1 MFAVTRRSHCAT
13 SICAMRATALLRA
26 AGVGAGDE
34 VVVPAF
40 GNVEVAEA
48 VIQAGAQPVFAD
60 IDPVTYCLDATAVE
74 AAVTP
79 RTAAV
84 VVVHRFGRPADARR
98 LGEVG
103 RRHGLLVLEH
113 RESDAP
119 YDETARRRERAA
131 YLDAKLRGV
140 RTPEAGAGHTYQQY
154 VVRVPGNGRPDRD
167 AFARAVRARGV
178 DCRVPVK
185 TPVHRL
191 PPFRRYLSLPETER
205 AAEETLALPVDA
217 SLTRREMQR
226 IVSACNALGGP
237 IVVGSTAG
245 FGV

>member
-1 MFAVTRRSHCAT
+1 MGTA
-13 SICAMRATALLRA
+13 ALLRA
-26 AGVGAGDE
+26 AGVGVGDE

-40 GNVEVAEA
+40 GTVDVADA
-48 VIQAGAQPVFAD
+48 VIQTGALPVFAD
-60 IDPVTYCLDATAVE
+60 IDPATYCLDASAVD
-74 AAVTP
+74 AAITP
-79 RTAAV
+79 RTSAV
-84 VVVHRFGRPADARR
+84 VAVHRFGRTADLTR
-98 LGEVG
+98 LHAIG

-113 RESDAP
+113 AETEAP
-119 YDETARRRERAA
+119 FEETAQRRERAA
-131 YLDAKLRGV
+131 YLDARLRGV
-140 RTPEAGAGHTYQQY
+140 RTPDGGDGHTYQQY

-167 AFARAVRARGV
+167 AFARAIRAKGI

-191 PPFRRYLSLPETER
+191 PGHRRWISLPQTER

-217 SLTRREMQR
+217 SLTRRQMQR

-237 IVVGSTAG
+237 ITIGSTAA